1 MPGKNSR
8 ADKKRRKGVAAE
20 FETLEIADQGWAHTL
35 ERRIRPNTSRSRSP
49 RRHGDVKREQLA
61 LGRVARCSHDISAM
75 TGGSASM
82 GDTHRRGTSRPS
94 DDVVAELARLC
105 ELVEQRVHGEVQ
117 KLGRFKEL

>member
-1 MPGKNSR
+1 
-8 ADKKRRKGVAAE
+8 
-20 FETLEIADQGWAHTL
+20 
-35 ERRIRPNTSRSRSP
+35 
-49 RRHGDVKREQLA
+49 
-61 LGRVARCSHDISAM
+61 
-75 TGGSASM
+75 M